1 MIYRALCSFSRIFNT
16 RIIGHLVGM
25 ARCAVPAR
33 VQRAEHMLEDT
44 RIAVPLA
51 PLNAARTAQRAPLP
65 LSLIDDVHIGQ
76 ALPLSSFGGEGW
88 GEEALYLAAIH
99 GRTGCTQIMRKL
111 ENQTYLPPTRKEANP
126 KTTVGKQIHSW
137 ARHVNDLLS
146 PALSSKGGEGDRVR
160 CSSHPNSM
168 AVGPG
173 LRRAEAGSVAQ
184 AGWGGPAV

>member
-76 ALPLSSFGGEGW
+76 ALPLSSFGGEGDRVRAAATQTQWQCGAQAVPARVQRAEHMLEDTRIAVPLARLNAARTAQRAVPGMGATATRGRDAGRPRVGPDRAQLW
-88 GEEALYLAAIH
+88 GA
-99 GRTGCTQIMRKL
+99 L
-111 ENQTYLPPTRKEANP
+111 ENQP
-126 KTTVGKQIHSW
+126 K
-137 ARHVNDLLS
+137 
-146 PALSSKGGEGDRVR
+146 
-160 CSSHPNSM
+160 
-168 AVGPG
+168 
-173 LRRAEAGSVAQ
+173 
-184 AGWGGPAV
+184 